1 MDEKGLLVR
10 YYKLV
15 EGLLTFWENFGDL
28 IGKLTFWYMV
38 SFIY

>member
-10 YYKLV
+10 YCKLV

-28 IGKLTFWYMV
+28 IGPAYILMYG
-38 SFIY
+38 